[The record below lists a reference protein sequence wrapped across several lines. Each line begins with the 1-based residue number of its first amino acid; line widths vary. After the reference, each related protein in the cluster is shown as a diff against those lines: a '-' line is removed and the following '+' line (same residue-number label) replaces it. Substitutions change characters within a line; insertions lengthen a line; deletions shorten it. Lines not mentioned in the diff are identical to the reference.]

1 MIGGDSW
8 HSSQGLR
15 RYLTRNDARGVPSA
29 FTAKIDQMVST
40 LIAAS
45 NEEEIATPAGWRL
58 HRLSGDRVGT
68 YSMRASGNWRLTFRV
83 VDNAIADLDLEDY
96 H

>member
-1 MIGGDSW
+1 MEIAGIR
-8 HSSQGLR
+8 HKGLR

-29 FTAKIDQMVST
+29 FTAKIDQMVSA

-45 NEEEIATPAGWRL
+45 NEEEIMTPAGWRL

-68 YSMRASGNWRLTFRV
+68 YSMRVSGNWRLTFRV
-83 VDNAIADLDLEDY
+83 ADNAIVDLDLEDY